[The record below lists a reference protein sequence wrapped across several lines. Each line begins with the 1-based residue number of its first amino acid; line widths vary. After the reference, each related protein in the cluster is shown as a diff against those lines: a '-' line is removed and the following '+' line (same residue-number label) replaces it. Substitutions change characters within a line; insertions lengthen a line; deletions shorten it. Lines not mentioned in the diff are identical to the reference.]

1 MTKSDY
7 NFQVLMVIILIL
19 LGVSGIMAMGALM
32 MFLTAF
38 M

>member
-1 MTKSDY
+1 MSKIDY
-7 NFQVLMVIILIL
+7 NFQLLLVVLLIM
-19 LGVSGIMAMGALM
+19 LGVMGLASIGALM